1 MHKYKKI
8 ISICS
13 LIIAST
19 ACSNMQEGS
28 SKMSWQYLLD
38 DDLSVWETWNGVP
51 HSSVKDLPAGTY
63 QADNLNV
70 GGDPSVAM
78 GLNNDVKNVFTM
90 IEQDGEPVLHISGEI
105 YGGLTTKAEFENY
118 HLSLQ
123 VKWGDKKWAPR
134 LNAKRDSG
142 LLYHCKGEHGA
153 FWKVWKA
160 CQELQIQESDFGDYI
175 PLAGPTGTIKSKSL
189 EGDFK
194 YHPDGAYDRLVTGY
208 SHAYIEPDK
217 AHGEWNT
224 VELYVYN
231 DDAVFVVNSEVVMV
245 VENSR
250 DKNGDL
256 LTSGQIQL
264 QSEGAELFYK
274 DIKVRSIKQ
283 IPSAIIKEARL

>member
-134 LNAKRDSG
+134 LNAKR
-142 LLYHCKGEHGA
+142 YIT
-153 FWKVWKA
+153 VKA
-160 CQELQIQESDFGDYI
+160 NMAHFGKYGR
-175 PLAGPTGTIKSKSL
+175 LAKSFKFRSL
-189 EGDFK
+189 T
-194 YHPDGAYDRLVTGY
+194 LVTIFRLRALQALLNQ
-208 SHAYIEPDK
+208 SH
-217 AHGEWNT
+217 
-224 VELYVYN
+224 
-231 DDAVFVVNSEVVMV
+231 
-245 VENSR
+245 
-250 DKNGDL
+250 
-256 LTSGQIQL
+256 
-264 QSEGAELFYK
+264 
-274 DIKVRSIKQ
+274 
-283 IPSAIIKEARL
+283 